1 MLMSSSSFGRPLLV
15 TVLVVITSTWL
26 EAMIAVDQR
35 DDAGANQ
42 FFERIVRDDPD
53 IDTVQQA
60 SLETDKVI
68 LDMRRERRD
77 LGLSCR

>member
-1 MLMSSSSFGRPLLV
+1 MAKAAATSSDEDHQ
-15 TVLVVITSTWL
+15 ITSVWL

-35 DDAGANQ
+35 NESSANQ
-42 FFERIVRDDPD
+42 FFQQIVREDPD
-53 IDTVQQA
+53 IDTLQQA